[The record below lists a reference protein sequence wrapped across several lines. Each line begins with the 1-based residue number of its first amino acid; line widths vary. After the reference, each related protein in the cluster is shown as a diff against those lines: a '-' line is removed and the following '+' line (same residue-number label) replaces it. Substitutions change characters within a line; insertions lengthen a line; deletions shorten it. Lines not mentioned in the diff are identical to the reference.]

1 MFRLLR
7 ARRLEQCFLTGSHP
21 HRMLSTTKR
30 SAPAISKVLIA
41 NRGEIACRVMR
52 TCHRLGIPTVALY
65 SETGDGPT
73 ALHAQMADEAYPI
86 GIGPSPMESY
96 LRASEVLEIAERSG
110 AKAIHP
116 GYGFLSEN
124 ASFAELVKASPADIA
139 FVGPPADAILAMG
152 SKSHS
157 KALMIDAGVPTTPG
171 YHGSNQDPDYLK
183 HEAVTNIGFPLL
195 IKATMGGG
203 GKGMRLVLNEH
214 DFLPSLESCKRES
227 IAAFGDDNVIL
238 ERFLIK
244 PRHIEVQVVADQH
257 GNVLHLHE
265 RDCSLQRRHQKIIEE
280 APASDLPKEMLEK
293 MGDMAKRA
301 AQAVGYVS
309 AGTVEFL
316 LDPVSQEFYFCE
328 MNTRL
333 QVEHP
338 VTELITG
345 IDLVEWQLRIAAG
358 EVLPITDQADVPR
371 MGHAMEARIYAENPA
386 RDFLPATGTVWHHE
400 PPAESNTGINVDTG
414 VRVDTGIKTG
424 DEIGVHYDPMISK
437 LIVYGSDRDD
447 AIQKLVTSLKQYQIA
462 GVPTNIPFLV
472 KCAQH
477 PAFQTAGDINT
488 GFLDDHAEDVRVD
501 SSDPVAHE
509 TALTRAIAAFCVLLH
524 TEKRIGV
531 DGNLHI
537 TQKRLGTPWSNL
549 MGSWRMGGNK
559 ARFMRTLILADEADP
574 DNSKIEC
581 LSNPDG
587 SFEISVH
594 SRVAEME
601 CSGDGD
607 ETIIDS
613 YTISGT
619 LSTNN
624 CLNVVINGT
633 KRISCTAVIYED
645 ELSDAP
651 KLFVNMWVKNHL
663 KESGVDYA
671 WSMALQ
677 HPLLVNRSQEA
688 STQVG
693 SGSVKAPMPGKI
705 TKVHVVEGQ
714 KVLKSD
720 ILIVMEAM
728 KMEHTIRA
736 PSDGTVVSLLSLPG
750 EIVKD
755 GDILV
760 LVEDANASTVLKDE
774 KIVA

>member
-1 MFRLLR
+1 
-7 ARRLEQCFLTGSHP
+7 
-21 HRMLSTTKR
+21 
-30 SAPAISKVLIA
+30 
-41 NRGEIACRVMR
+41 
-52 TCHRLGIPTVALY
+52 
-65 SETGDGPT
+65 
-73 ALHAQMADEAYPI
+73 
-86 GIGPSPMESY
+86 
-96 LRASEVLEIAERSG
+96 
-110 AKAIHP
+110 
-116 GYGFLSEN
+116 
-124 ASFAELVKASPADIA
+124 
-139 FVGPPADAILAMG
+139 
-152 SKSHS
+152 
-157 KALMIDAGVPTTPG
+157 
-171 YHGSNQDPDYLK
+171 
-183 HEAVTNIGFPLL
+183 
-195 IKATMGGG
+195 
-203 GKGMRLVLNEH
+203 
-214 DFLPSLESCKRES
+214 
-227 IAAFGDDNVIL
+227 
-238 ERFLIK
+238 
-244 PRHIEVQVVADQH
+244 
-257 GNVLHLHE
+257 
-265 RDCSLQRRHQKIIEE
+265 
-280 APASDLPKEMLEK
+280 
-293 MGDMAKRA
+293 
-301 AQAVGYVS
+301 
-309 AGTVEFL
+309 
-316 LDPVSQEFYFCE
+316 
-328 MNTRL
+328 
-333 QVEHP
+333 
-338 VTELITG
+338 
-345 IDLVEWQLRIAAG
+345 
-358 EVLPITDQADVPR
+358 
-371 MGHAMEARIYAENPA
+371 
-386 RDFLPATGTVWHHE
+386 
-400 PPAESNTGINVDTG
+400 
-414 VRVDTGIKTG
+414 
-424 DEIGVHYDPMISK
+424 
-437 LIVYGSDRDD
+437 
-447 AIQKLVTSLKQYQIA
+447 
-462 GVPTNIPFLV
+462 
-472 KCAQH
+472 
-477 PAFQTAGDINT
+477 
-488 GFLDDHAEDVRVD
+488 
-501 SSDPVAHE
+501 
-509 TALTRAIAAFCVLLH
+509 
-524 TEKRIGV
+524 
-531 DGNLHI
+531 
-537 TQKRLGTPWSNL
+537 

-559 ARFMRTLILADEADP
+559 ARFMRTLILADEVDP

-760 LVEDANASTVLKDE
+760 LVEDDEASTSTVFTDE
-774 KIVA
+774 NIVA